1 MSGKMNQK
9 RIKVLSVLGTRPE
22 AVKLAPVIKALQ
34 SHPEIE
40 SSICITAQHREMLD
54 QVLQVF
60 DIHPDIDLDLMRPDQ
75 TLAELTAAL
84 FTHVDP
90 ILKENKP
97 DWVFVQGDTT
107 TVMAASINAF
117 YRQIKVGHVE
127 AGLRT
132 YDKWQPFP
140 EEINRRIAGT
150 VADLHFAPTTLN
162 KANLI
167 KEGVPEEKIVITGNP
182 VIDAVR
188 WISTQPVPDEITT
201 LLRDLEVGS
210 GRNNRLVLL
219 TAHRRENFGQPL
231 EQICTAINH
240 LADEYGGKVR
250 FVYPV
255 HLNPNVQQP
264 VSRMLSQNSNITLLP
279 PLDYLPLVHLMRNS
293 TLVLTDSGG
302 IQEEAPGF
310 GIPTLVLRDV
320 TERPEGVD
328 AGVLQLVGTDT
339 DRIIKTVH
347 SLLDDPEAYQKMA
360 RAVNPFGDGHAAERI
375 VQALI
380 DYENQHPKK

>member
-1 MSGKMNQK
+1 MNRN
-9 RIKVLSVLGTRPE
+9 RIRVLSVLGTRPE

-34 SHPEIE
+34 SHSEIE

-60 DIHPDIDLDLMRPDQ
+60 DIHPDFDLNLMRPDQ
-75 TLAELTAAL
+75 TLAELTATL
-84 FTHVDP
+84 FTHLDP
-90 ILKENKP
+90 ILVEKKP

-107 TVMAASINAF
+107 TVMAAAVNAF

-132 YDKWQPFP
+132 FDKWQPFP

-167 KEGVPEEKIVITGNP
+167 KEGVPEEKIIITGNP

-188 WISTQPVPDEITT
+188 WISAQPVPEEITT
-201 LLRDLEVGS
+201 LLRGLDVGS
-210 GRNNRLVLL
+210 GKSNRLVLI
-219 TAHRRENFGQPL
+219 TAHRRENFGHPL

-264 VSRMLSQNSNITLLP
+264 VYRMLRQNSNITLLP

-339 DRIIKTVH
+339 ERIIKTVH

-360 RAVNPFGDGHAAERI
+360 IAVNPFGDGHAADRI
-375 VQALI
+375 IQALI
-380 DYENQHPKK
+380 DYEKQHPKK

>member
-1 MSGKMNQK
+1 MSGKMNQNK
-9 RIKVLSVLGTRPE
+9 IKVMSVLGTRPE

-34 SHPEIE
+34 SRPEIE

-60 DIHPDIDLDLMRPDQ
+60 DIQPDIDLNLMRPDQ

-84 FTHVDP
+84 FTHLDP
-90 ILKENKP
+90 VLVEKKP

-107 TVMAASINAF
+107 TVMSAAVNAF

-132 YDKWQPFP
+132 FDKWQPFP

-150 VADLHFAPTTLN
+150 VADLHFAPTALN

-188 WISTQPVPDEITT
+188 WISAQPVPKEITT

-210 GRNNRLVLL
+210 GRNNRLVLI

-240 LADEYGGKVR
+240 LADEYAGKVR

-264 VSRMLSQNSNITLLP
+264 VFRMLRQNTNVTLLP

-310 GIPTLVLRDV
+310 GIPALVLRDV

-328 AGVLQLVGTDT
+328 AGVLQLVGTET

-347 SLLDDPEAYQKMA
+347 SLLDDGDAYQKMA
-360 RAVNPFGDGHAAERI
+360 RAVNPYGDGHAADRI
-375 VQALI
+375 VQALV
-380 DYENQHPKK
+380 DFENRHPKK

>member
-1 MSGKMNQK
+1 MNQK

-22 AVKLAPVIKALQ
+22 AVKLAPVIRALQ

-60 DIHPDIDLDLMRPDQ
+60 DIHPDFDLNLMRPDQ

-84 FTHVDP
+84 FTHLDP
-90 ILKENKP
+90 VLVKKKP

-107 TVMAASINAF
+107 TVMAAAVNAF
-117 YRQIKVGHVE
+117 YRQIRVGHVE

-132 YDKWQPFP
+132 FDKWQPFP

-162 KANLI
+162 RSNLL

-188 WISTQPVPDEITT
+188 WISAQPAPDEIKT

-210 GRNNRLVLL
+210 GKTNRLVLI

-240 LADEYGGKVR
+240 LADEYVGKVK

-264 VSRMLSQNSNITLLP
+264 VYRMLRQNSNITLLP

-328 AGVLQLVGTDT
+328 AGVLQLVGTDS

-347 SLLDDPEAYQKMA
+347 SLLDDRDAYHKMA
-360 RAVNPFGDGHAAERI
+360 RAVNPFGDGHAADRI
-375 VQALI
+375 VQSLI
-380 DYENQHPKK
+380 DYENRHPKK

>member
-1 MSGKMNQK
+1 MSGKMSQK

-22 AVKLAPVIKALQ
+22 AVKLAPVIRALQ

-60 DIHPDIDLDLMRPDQ
+60 DIHPDFDLNLMRPDQ
-75 TLAELTAAL
+75 SLADLTAAL
-84 FTHVDP
+84 FTHLDP
-90 ILKENKP
+90 VLVKKKP

-107 TVMAASINAF
+107 TVMSAAVNAF
-117 YRQIKVGHVE
+117 YRQIRVGHVE

-132 YDKWQPFP
+132 FDKWQPFP

-162 KANLI
+162 RSNLL
-167 KEGVPEEKIVITGNP
+167 KEGVPEERIVITGNP

-188 WISTQPVPDEITT
+188 WISAQPAPDEITA
-201 LLRDLEVGS
+201 LLRDLDVGS
-210 GRNNRLVLL
+210 GKTNRLVLI

-240 LADEYGGKVR
+240 LADEYAGKVK

-264 VSRMLSQNSNITLLP
+264 VYRMLRQNSNITLLP

-347 SLLDDPEAYQKMA
+347 SLLDDRDAYQKMA
-360 RAVNPFGDGHAAERI
+360 RAVNPFGDGHAADRI